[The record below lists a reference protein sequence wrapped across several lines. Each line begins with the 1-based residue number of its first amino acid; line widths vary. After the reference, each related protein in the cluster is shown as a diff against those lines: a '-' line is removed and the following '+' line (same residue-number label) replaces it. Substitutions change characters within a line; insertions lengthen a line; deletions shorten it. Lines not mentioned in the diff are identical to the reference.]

1 MFYSENTRVD
11 RKNDQPV
18 IRTLSGSR
26 FSRHQF
32 AFLLCLIESFPEKLK
47 PTIIYDPEF
56 NQEDKKIIGKVEI
69 LQKKNFYAFGFSC
82 LNRKVVNQ

>member
-1 MFYSENTRVD
+1 MGWDQLKIGIIELKKISIEKIV
-11 RKNDQPV
+11 QPV
-18 IRTLSGSR
+18 IRSLSGSR

-56 NQEDKKIIGKVEI
+56 NNDDEKIIGKVEI
-69 LQKKNFYAFGFSC
+69 LQKNFM
-82 LNRKVVNQ
+82 